1 MNHMKDI
8 IKILGVKFNEEFYL
22 TKHSNTRFVI
32 TPGGMFSQDE
42 NKDWHESPLLYD
54 ILLGKYEIK
63 KIPQPVLT
71 EEEKEY
77 LSYVIKPFRDK
88 IDYIRKNIPYYYF
101 NEIRD
106 LEYIE
111 IKTDDNHSMY
121 FPYFKANSMYKGM
134 TLDRRYSLE
143 ELGL

>member
-1 MNHMKDI
+1 MNYMEEI

-22 TKHSNTRFVI
+22 TKHGDTRFVI
-32 TPGGMFSQDE
+32 VPGGMFSQGE
-42 NKDWHESPLLYD
+42 NNEWEESSLLYD
-54 ILLGKYEIK
+54 ILLGEYEIK
-63 KIPQPVLT
+63 KIPEPALT

-88 IDYIRKNIPYYYF
+88 VNYIRKGTPYDYF
-101 NEIRD
+101 CETRD
-106 LEYIE
+106 SEYIE
-111 IKTDDNHSMY
+111 IEVGGNHSMY
-121 FPYFKANSMYKGM
+121 FPHFKTNSMYKGM

>member
-1 MNHMKDI
+1 MNYMKEI

-22 TKHSNTRFVI
+22 TKHSNTRFGNTRFVI

-42 NKDWHESPLLYD
+42 NKDWCESPLLYD

-63 KIPQPVLT
+63 KIPQLILT

-77 LSYVIKPFRDK
+77 LSMVIKPFKDEVY
-88 IDYIRKNIPYYYF
+88 YICKNSYNRKFGWIQ
-101 NEIRD
+101 IGIKDD
-106 LEYIE
+106 LCINLPTL
-111 IKTDDNHSMY
+111 KVGTM
-121 FPYFKANSMYKGM
+121 MYKGM
-134 TLDRRYSLE
+134 EFDKRYSLE